1 MFNYTK
7 IKRRIVT
14 GATPGVKFLA
24 VISRNGIMSEEQ
36 LIERVAAA
44 SSLAEN
50 DVLSA
55 IRALEMEIVNAT
67 MNGITV
73 KLDQMGDFTPYLRA
87 KAMDTLEEVDV
98 STIKKVKIN
107 FNPNSRFKAKLKS
120 SGFEYRDP
128 APKGLQVPV
137 VNP

>member
-7 IKRRIVT
+7 IKRRIAV

-24 VISRNGIMSEEQ
+24 VISRNGTMSEEQ
-36 LIERVAAA
+36 LIERIAAA

-55 IRALEMEIVNAT
+55 IRALQMEIVNAT

-73 KLDQMGDFTPYLRA
+73 KLNQIGEFTPYLKA
-87 KAMDTLEEVDV
+87 KAVDTLEEVDV
-98 STIKKVKIN
+98 STIKKIHVS
-107 FNPNSRFKAKLKS
+107 FNPNQKFKLKLKS
-120 SGFEYRDP
+120 TGFEYRDP
-128 APKGLQVPV
+128 APKGLQTVT
-137 VNP
+137 NG